1 MDFRM
6 LGLLAFVWNAPLVG
20 CDDTGSATVDGGA
33 SDGAPQD
40 GAVVSQDAS
49 PDAAIPSLDC
59 ATYCSEIQAHCTG
72 ENAQY
77 PDMQTCLASC
87 ASFDVGVS
95 SVTDTSG
102 NTLGC
107 RIYHGGD
114 PAKMDPETECLQ
126 AGPAGAGAQIP
137 DGGPPSGCSG
147 GDVCLSFC
155 ALEIKACGSQ
165 DAPLPGDPKDSIFN
179 PLYQYRN
186 STSCLDHCD
195 QEVDKTHA
203 YSTNAVGDS
212 LACRLKEATL
222 AAVSIESAKMHC
234 LNTAA
239 PPIGPCAGTAS
250 P

>member
-87 ASFDVGVS
+87 ASFDVGTS

-114 PAKMDPETECLQ
+114 PAKNGPGTECLQ
-126 AGPAGAGAQIP
+126 AGPAGVGAQIP
-137 DGGPPSGCSG
+137 DGSAPTGCSG
-147 GDVCLSFC
+147 GDICLSFC
-155 ALEIKACGSQ
+155 MLEIQACGSQ
-165 DAPLPGDPKDSIFN
+165 AAHLPGDPRDADGN
-179 PLYQYRN
+179 PLYRYPDV
-186 STSCLDHCD
+186 TFCLAECD
-195 QEVDKTHA
+195 RFDKTHA
-203 YSTNAVGDS
+203 YSTVAVGDS
-212 LACRLKEATL
+212 FACRLKEATL
-222 AAVSIESAKMHC
+222 AAISIESAKMHC
-234 LNTAA
+234 LNTASF
-239 PPIGPCAGTAS
+239 PTGPCAGTAS